1 MRRIT
6 SVLAIGALVAAAGC
20 MQPQRTRPAQADAP
34 TRSSQLRE
42 IDELER
48 AMEIDAAVTTSDA
61 APAPDA
67 APMPAP
73 APAGTLRAAEAA
85 VAGAADEKKSLNR
98 QIAADYIARGDKK
111 REGAD
116 YQAAAALYEQAVKA
130 DAENVEARE
139 KLRLSEMMLGKRDAS
154 VAAVMQ
160 EWSAEMNVEREARL
174 NEVDRLIEESLKAMT
189 EYRLQEAQLMLQQA
203 KARLALFE
211 ASTETQGR
219 QARLENLLVQANDL
233 LRRRAVE
240 TREQQEAAIR
250 TAIEKD
256 AAFRDEQKKER
267 IRVLVEAAS
276 EAYRLQDYA
285 QCVQICE
292 VVLKENPRQIQARAL
307 LKKSRDMEKSLWER
321 EHDAALKEHSKLTWE
336 GLEDAAKPPSTAFEF
351 PGEERWNIV
360 RKREAD
366 VQIGMIEESEEVKEI
381 KRRLATARI
390 TIDFDNKPLADAIDY
405 IKKITQINIH
415 IDKDVDPEET
425 KVKLNLT
432 QVKLQ
437 DALELMM
444 LNTGLAYT
452 FRNNVLTITVPE
464 KARGLV
470 ILKIYTVTDI
480 LSRIRDFPGP
490 KLEITTPDE
499 ETESGGGPGGTGFQ
513 FEEGEESK
521 TLEPEQLQKLVQEST
536 GGQDVWDG
544 EINRIQ
550 VHRGQLLVEA
560 SPELH
565 ARVARVLD
573 ELRQDADLFVVVK
586 ARFVDITND
595 FLEDIGVD
603 YRNLSQRNT
612 PWRSTYSGRIHDS
625 RTGGQD
631 PGFTDALGV
640 ENPELVGRMQNTLDG
655 YASLI
660 RGDRVFGGP
669 GGLSGLS
676 LQFMMVDP
684 YQINAIVRAVQ
695 EESGVKSVIAPE
707 VTAHNGQRVY
717 VSVITQRSYIAD
729 YELVSG
735 GTTYTLTEVAD
746 PIVRVNEEGVVL
758 DVRPSVSADRK
769 YITIDV
775 QPTLATLIGGV
786 ISTVLINLG
795 TVMAAAMQVP
805 IGLPKMSIQRTW
817 TSVTVPDG
825 GTVLLGGFRSLEERK
840 YHSSIPILGDIPVLN
855 LLVSRKA
862 ELREK
867 RSLIILLTAKLVDL
881 RQEEIERFGQ

>member
-1 MRRIT
+1 MRRFT
-6 SVLAIGALVAAAGC
+6 AVLTIGALVAGAGC
-20 MQPQRTRPAQADAP
+20 LQPQKTPPARTNISKEGSAAAQTDEKPGRRETETPA
-34 TRSSQLRE
+34 
-42 IDELER
+42 
-48 AMEIDAAVTTSDA
+48 
-61 APAPDA
+61 A

-73 APAGTLRAAEAA
+73 AVPERSAEGEAEILQA
-85 VAGAADEKKSLNR
+85 IQEKKSISR
-98 QIAADYIARGDKK
+98 QLAAQYVLRGDKK
-111 REGAD
+111 YDELD
-116 YQAAAALYEQAVKA
+116 YKAAMEFYEQARKA
-130 DAENVEARE
+130 DPENDEAFS
-139 KLRLSEMMLGKRDAS
+139 KLRRCETMLGQREAS
-154 VAAVMQ
+154 VGSFMQ
-160 EWSAEMNVEREARL
+160 DWTAELKVEREARL
-174 NEVDRLIEESLKAMT
+174 NEIDRLIEDAAKAMG
-189 EYRLQEAQLMLQQA
+189 EHQLQEAQLMLQQG

-211 ASTETQGR
+211 ASAETQGR
-219 QARLENLLVQANDL
+219 QRRLEELLRETNDL
-233 LRRRAVE
+233 LRRRTGE
-240 TREQQEAAIR
+240 TREQQEEAIRAAI
-250 TAIEKD
+250 AKD
-256 AAFRDEQKKER
+256 AAFRDQQKRER

-276 EAYRLQDYA
+276 EAYHRQDYT
-285 QCVQICE
+285 QCMQICE

-307 LKKSRDMEKSLWER
+307 LKNSRKKDRTLWEQ
-321 EHDAALKEHSKLTWE
+321 EHDAALKEHAKLTWE
-336 GLEDAAKPPSTAFEF
+336 GLADAAKPPSSVFEF
-351 PGEERWNIV
+351 PGEERWDII
-360 RKREAD
+360 RAREAD
-366 VQIGMIEESEEVKEI
+366 VQIGVIEESEEVREI

-405 IKKITQINIH
+405 IKKITGINIH
-415 IDKDVDPEET
+415 IDKNVDPEET

-432 QVKLQ
+432 QMKLE
-437 DALELMM
+437 DALDLMM

-464 KARGLV
+464 SARGLA
-470 ILKIYTVTDI
+470 ILKIYTGTDI
-480 LSRIRDFPGP
+480 LSKIRDFPGP
-490 KLEITTPDE
+490 RLEIRSPDE
-499 ETESGGGPGGTGFQ
+499 ESESGGGPGGTGFQ
-513 FEEGEESK
+513 FSEGEESK

-536 GGQDVWDG
+536 GGDSVWDG
-544 EINRIQ
+544 EINRIEI
-550 VHRGQLLVEA
+550 HRGQLLVEA
-560 SPELH
+560 SPEVH
-565 ARVARVLD
+565 ARVARVLE
-573 ELRQDADLFVVVK
+573 ELRQDSDLFVVVK
-586 ARFVDITND
+586 ARFVDITSD
-595 FLEDIGVD
+595 FLEDIGID
-603 YRNLSQRNT
+603 YRNLSQRS
-612 PWRSTYSGRIHDS
+612 STGFNMYHGRIHDS

-631 PGFTDALGV
+631 PGFTDSIEAIARRKADGKP
-640 ENPELVGRMQNTLDG
+640 PELVGRLQNTLDG

-660 RGDRVFGGP
+660 RGDRIFGGP

-676 LQFMMVDP
+676 LQLTMVDP

-746 PIVRVNEEGVVL
+746 PVVHVNEEGVVL

-825 GTVLLGGFRSLEERK
+825 GTVLLGGFRSLEERM
-840 YHSSIPILGDIPVLN
+840 YQSSIPIIGDIPLLN

-862 ELREK
+862 ELRER

-881 RQEEIERFGQ
+881 RHEEIERFGQ